1 MFFFVSFG
9 FIMFLLLQNMSA
21 QEMAKSVMNKS
32 LIAIK
37 EHGVC
42 FEYMFFDEKLRRQH
56 KIKFWVIGWDL
67 IGFCVRKKAVICFFS
82 GNFYTCRILEN
93 FMCVTKIQFRKT

>member
-1 MFFFVSFG
+1 
-9 FIMFLLLQNMSA
+9 MSA

-42 FEYMFFDEKLRRQH
+42 FEYTFLDEKQKKQH
-56 KIKFWVIGWDL
+56 KIKFWVIG
-67 IGFCVRKKAVICFFS
+67 
-82 GNFYTCRILEN
+82 
-93 FMCVTKIQFRKT
+93 